1 MIIKDTI
8 FGDIQYTEEDLLLLP
23 LGLVGM
29 PQLTRFLILD
39 FEEEH
44 AFKALIS
51 TEEPGI
57 NFLISDPR
65 NFRSDFDFSLLSP
78 TREALK
84 VETDEDQAIFVLCT
98 WRGKFDNTTGN
109 LLGPI
114 VVNVKTRKA
123 MQVILERGSYTTH
136 ETLSSMADDS
146 AEVRVEGSG
155 LKVG

>member
-8 FGDIQYTEEDLLLLP
+8 FGDIQYTDDDLLLMP

-29 PQLTRFLILD
+29 PHLTQFLILD
-39 FEEEH
+39 FEKDH

-65 NFRSDFDFSLLSP
+65 NFRADFDNRFLEP

-84 VETDEDQAIFVLCT
+84 VEAEEEFAVFVLCT
-98 WRGKFDNTTGN
+98 WRGKFESTTGN

-114 VVNVKTRKA
+114 VVNARTRKA
-123 MQVILERGSYTTH
+123 MQVILESGSYTTH
-136 ETLSSMADDS
+136 EMLQQPQSD
-146 AEVRVEGSG
+146 EGSNRTEAG
-155 LKVG
+155 SLKVG

>member
-8 FGDIQYTEEDLLLLP
+8 FGDIQYTEEDLLILP

-29 PQLTRFLILD
+29 PHLTRFLILD
-39 FEEEH
+39 FEGEH
-44 AFKALIS
+44 AFKALLS

-57 NFLISDPR
+57 NFLITDPR
-65 NFRSDFDFSLLSP
+65 NFRDDFDFDLLEP

-84 VETDEDQAIFVLCT
+84 IGRDDDQAVFVLCT
-98 WRGKFDNTTGN
+98 WRGKFESTTGN

-114 VVNVKTRKA
+114 VVNVKNRKA
-123 MQVILERGSYTTH
+123 MQVILERGAYTTH
-136 ETLSSMADDS
+136 ESLAAMEEDAT
-146 AEVRVEGSG
+146 EVRVEGKS

>member
-1 MIIKDTI
+1 MIISDTV
-8 FGDIQYTEEDLLLLP
+8 FGDIQYTETDQLILP

-29 PQLTRFLILD
+29 PHLTRFLILD
-39 FEEEH
+39 FEGEH

-65 NFRSDFDFSLLSP
+65 NFNKDFDFTLLEP
-78 TREALK
+78 TRDAMK
-84 VETDEDQAIFVLCT
+84 VEDDKDLSVFVLCT
-98 WRGKFDNTTGN
+98 WRGKFESTTGN

-114 VVNVKTRKA
+114 VVNVKTRKG

-136 ETLSSMADDS
+136 ESLQVLKDEET
-146 AEVRVEGSG
+146 EGRVEKKS

>member
-8 FGDIQYTEEDLLLLP
+8 FGDIQYTNSDLLRMP

-29 PQLTRFLILD
+29 PHLTQFLILD
-39 FEEEH
+39 FEKEH

-65 NFRSDFDFSLLSP
+65 NFRPDFDFRFLDP
-78 TREALK
+78 TRDALK
-84 VETDEDQAIFVLCT
+84 VESDEDLSVFVLCT
-98 WRGKFDNTTGN
+98 WRGKLESTTGN

-114 VVNVKTRKA
+114 AVNVKSRKA
-123 MQVILERGSYTTH
+123 MQVILESGSYTTH
-136 ETLSSMADDS
+136 ETLRQPKADESMVTSEA
-146 AEVRVEGSG
+146 GS